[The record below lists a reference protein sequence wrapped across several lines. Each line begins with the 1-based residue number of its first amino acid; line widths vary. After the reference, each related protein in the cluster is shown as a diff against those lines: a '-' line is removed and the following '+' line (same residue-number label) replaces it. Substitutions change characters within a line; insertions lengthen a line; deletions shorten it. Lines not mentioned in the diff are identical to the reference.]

1 MARLTRYAADRDSSI
16 WGVLTG
22 ATGSTADAGI
32 TPAARRK
39 LDEFTRMISGFAAMQ
54 NVGADAMSLAQSI
67 IDQSRLM
74 AVLMSDRTPES
85 ISKQENLSELLAG
98 VKQFADQKQEEGY
111 AIKPPWPTSWPKC
124 LSPPIRTATILQAK
138 TG

>member
-1 MARLTRYAADRDSSI
+1 
-16 WGVLTG
+16 
-22 ATGSTADAGI
+22 
-32 TPAARRK
+32 
-39 LDEFTRMISGFAAMQ
+39 MQ

-111 AIKPPWPTSWPKC
+111 ADQATMANFLAEVSLATDQDSDDTAGENRVTS
-124 LSPPIRTATILQAK
+124 
-138 TG
+138 